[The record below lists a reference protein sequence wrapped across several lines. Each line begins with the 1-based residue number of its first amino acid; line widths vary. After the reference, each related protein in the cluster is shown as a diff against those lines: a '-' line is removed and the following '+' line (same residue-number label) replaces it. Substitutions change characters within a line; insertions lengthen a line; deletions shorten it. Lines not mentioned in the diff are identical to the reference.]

1 MFDVIATNRNPIDR
15 DMIVP
20 TINVQ
25 MNPPQLIPDNE
36 NEAAIAPETFSENI
50 TAQIIVHIT
59 VNNPNADAYEKN
71 AAIALGL
78 VIDVEPILF
87 MMMDFFISISV

>member
-1 MFDVIATNRNPIDR
+1 
-15 DMIVP
+15 
-20 TINVQ
+20 
-25 MNPPQLIPDNE
+25 MNPPQLIPANE
-36 NEAAIAPETFSENI
+36 NEAAIAPDTFSENI

-59 VNNPNADAYEKN
+59 VNSPNIDAYEKN
-71 AAIALGL
+71 ENIALGF

>member
-1 MFDVIATNRNPIDR
+1 
-15 DMIVP
+15 
-20 TINVQ
+20 

-36 NEAAIAPETFSENI
+36 NEADIAPETFSENI
-50 TAQIIVHIT
+50 TAHTIVHIT
-59 VNNPNADAYEKN
+59 VNSPNIDAYEKN
-71 AAIALGL
+71 ENIALGL